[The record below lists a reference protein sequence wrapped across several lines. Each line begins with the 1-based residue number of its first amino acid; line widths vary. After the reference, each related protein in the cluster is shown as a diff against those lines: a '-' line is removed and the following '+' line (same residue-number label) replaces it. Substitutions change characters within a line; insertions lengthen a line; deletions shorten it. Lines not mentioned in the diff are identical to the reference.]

1 MMSDCKI
8 RTQEDI
14 GEDVENWRRQV
25 NLTQKDLATSLGMSD
40 KEYRRIFCNCAHPI
54 PSRTARLLSHY
65 MGISID
71 HLIPELEPD
80 EDERYIK
87 NLKTRG
93 DLYSQQIRDRLI
105 KNTEPSSKADKTIL
119 KCMEQMLSAEDES
132 LKNLLALQLEGL
144 VKIIDMKS
152 KEESG

>member
-1 MMSDCKI
+1 M
-8 RTQEDI
+8 
-14 GEDVENWRRQV
+14 
-25 NLTQKDLATSLGMSD
+25 
-40 KEYRRIFCNCAHPI
+40 
-54 PSRTARLLSHY
+54 
-65 MGISID
+65 
-71 HLIPELEPD
+71 EPD

-119 KCMEQMLSAEDES
+119 KCMEQMLSAEDEG

>member
-1 MMSDCKI
+1 MS
-8 RTQEDI
+8 
-14 GEDVENWRRQV
+14 
-25 NLTQKDLATSLGMSD
+25 
-40 KEYRRIFCNCAHPI
+40 Y
-54 PSRTARLLSHY
+54 Y

-71 HLIPELEPD
+71 YLIPELEPD

-93 DLYSQQIRDRLI
+93 DLYSRRILDRLK
-105 KNTEPSSKADKTIL
+105 KNTEPSSEADKTISE
-119 KCMEQMLSAEDES
+119 CAEQMLSVKDES

-144 VKIIDMKS
+144 VKIIDTKS

>member
-1 MMSDCKI
+1 MSDCKI
-8 RTQEDI
+8 RTQENI

-54 PSRTARLLSHY
+54 PARAARLLSYY

-71 HLIPELEPD
+71 YLIPELEPD

-93 DLYSQQIRDRLI
+93 DLYSRRILDRLK
-105 KNTEPSSKADKTIL
+105 KNTEPSSEADKTISECVG
-119 KCMEQMLSAEDES
+119 KMLSVKDES

-144 VKIIDMKS
+144 VKIIDTKS